1 LNRYPNPGLRE
12 NFIENIFSLQ
22 RWRHLLLKALGLK
35 STLKKNINVLHHI
48 MGYFKRNLAGDEKQE
63 LLTIIDQYGEG
74 YVPLI
79 VPITLIKHYVLKYDQ
94 PWLKSQTYL
103 NPHPDES
110 GVNAPTSIMGLAG
123 KMAGSFYLL
132 MLRPAII
139 S

>member
-12 NFIENIFSLQ
+12 NFIGNIFSLQ
-22 RWRHLLLKALGLK
+22 RWRHLLLKVLGLK

-94 PWLKSQTYL
+94 SWLKCQTYL
-103 NPHPDES
+103 NPHLDES
-110 GVNAPTSIMGLAG
+110 GVNAPTSIMGLA
-123 KMAGSFYLL
+123 
-132 MLRPAII
+132 
-139 S
+139 